1 MQGAG
6 GIPGLNWL
14 LCQIRNATRPRGPRG
29 LASFSGVDSKEG
41 GAAAGVAFL
50 GPLDV
55 EVAWSRCSS
64 AVASGLAEAG
74 IAGIPALAFDEVP
87 CGSLKACLGE

>member
-1 MQGAG
+1 M
-6 GIPGLNWL
+6 
-14 LCQIRNATRPRGPRG
+14 
-29 LASFSGVDSKEG
+29 
-41 GAAAGVAFL
+41 AFL

-74 IAGIPALAFDEVP
+74 IAGIPGLAFDEVP
-87 CGSLKACLGE
+87 CGSLKAYLGERVTVSRLAPIPALPDDTLLDIRWAEPLF